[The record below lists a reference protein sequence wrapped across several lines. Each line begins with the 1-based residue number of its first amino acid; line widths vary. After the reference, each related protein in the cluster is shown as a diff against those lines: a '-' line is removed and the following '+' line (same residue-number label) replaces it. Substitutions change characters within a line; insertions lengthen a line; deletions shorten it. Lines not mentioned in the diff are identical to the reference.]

1 MTTIEDFRFDRRRRM
16 PIILGF
22 VAVFIILY
30 VVARSVIILQPT
42 ERGVVFKKFAGGLD
56 VDDVKQEGLN
66 FVAPWNDMITFSIE
80 EQQIEETM
88 DVLSKDGLAIT
99 IDVSLRFRPQPDRIG
114 YLYRSFR
121 TNYTSS
127 FIRPELRS
135 AVRRV
140 IGQYTPEELYAT
152 KRQEIETRIENDTR
166 ETLAANNVE
175 LKALLF
181 RSIQLPKTIQTSI
194 EEKLAAEQ
202 EAQKYNYIIQREEK
216 EAERRRHRRGRQ
228 GSRQPHPGRFPDGQ
242 DFARTRHLGHG
253 RIGQVPQQQGHRD
266 RLRRRRFA
274 HHSGQQLMDASL
286 EIQRLEPGFFLV
298 DRAGLAARSC
308 WTRGCS
314 DRKSTLPVGSTSNG
328 MFWTPLHQKRCRR
341 TMPYW

>member
-1 MTTIEDFRFDRRRRM
+1 MTTIEDFRFDRRRRT
-16 PIILGF
+16 PIIIGILALF
-22 VAVFIILY
+22 VVLY

-99 IDVSLRFRPQPDRIG
+99 IDVSLRFRPEPDRIG

-152 KRQEIETRIENDTR
+152 KRQEIETRIETDTR

-181 RSIQLPKTIQTSI
+181 RSIKLPKTIQTSI

-216 EAERRRHRRGRQ
+216 EAERRRIDAEGKAAANRILDQSLTDKILRERGILATEELAKSPNSKVIVI
-228 GSRQPHPGRFPDGQ
+228 GSGSDGLPII
-242 DFARTRHLGHG
+242 LGN
-253 RIGQVPQQQGHRD
+253 Q
-266 RLRRRRFA
+266 
-274 HHSGQQLMDASL
+274 
-286 EIQRLEPGFFLV
+286 
-298 DRAGLAARSC
+298 
-308 WTRGCS
+308 
-314 DRKSTLPVGSTSNG
+314 
-328 MFWTPLHQKRCRR
+328 
-341 TMPYW
+341 